1 MARNI
6 KILLIVFLAFI
17 GSQSFCQLLDS
28 SQLSIT
34 YEFRTLE
41 EAMQNPDSVFILTLK
56 KQKIESFPEE
66 IFMFKNVQKLDLSKN
81 KIQLIPRNI
90 EQLQKLEYL
99 NIAKNKL
106 ETIPPEIGKLKNLKD
121 LIIFQNEIAYLPS
134 EIGEAENLELLDM
147 WGNELE
153 SLPNEISKLKN
164 LVIMDL
170 RVIEISNDK
179 QKQFQQLLPNTK
191 IYFSNSCNCGG

>member
-66 IFMFKNVQKLDLSKN
+66 IFMFKN